1 MSTKVIVMAVELN
14 KNGTPLKFAAKQ
26 YKQESLARK
35 NMEYLLTKGL
45 RIEDFKIDQN
55 SALIN
60 CVVQEGHDEQ
70 KDTQESLIPAP
81 ELIWTISDIDSRIER
96 IQQLNPSAAI
106 LTYDCSRLIGFEEID
121 KRKIVDLTGALFLL
135 GQHEQFVNEF
145 IPYEEYLSPL
155 AVCDKIYE
163 KYESLKSEC
172 DFQAFLVSLLLR
184 GKQVSEVIAKMLEK
198 NIGG

>member
-14 KNGTPLKFAAKQ
+14 KNGTPLGFAAKQ

-35 NMEYLLTKGL
+35 NMEYLVTKGL
-45 RIEDFKIDQN
+45 MIEDFKIDQD
-55 SALIN
+55 SVLID
-60 CVVQEGHDEQ
+60 CVVQEGRDEQ
-70 KDTQESLIPAP
+70 KDTS
-81 ELIWTISDIDSRIER
+81 ELIWTVSDINSRIEQ

-121 KRKIVDLTGALFLL
+121 KRKIVDLTGALFLF
-135 GQHEQFVNEF
+135 GQREQNTSGFTPCEGY
-145 IPYEEYLSPL
+145 ISPL
-155 AVCDKIYE
+155 VACDNIFA
-163 KYESLKSEC
+163 KYESLRSEY

-184 GKQVSEVIAKMLEK
+184 GKQVSKVIAKMLEK